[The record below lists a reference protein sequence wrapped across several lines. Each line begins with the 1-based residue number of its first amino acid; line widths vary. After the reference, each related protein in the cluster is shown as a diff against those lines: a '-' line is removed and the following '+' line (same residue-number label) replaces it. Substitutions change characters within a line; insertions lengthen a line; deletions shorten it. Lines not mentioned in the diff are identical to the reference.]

1 MPADGSKDEG
11 AFDDRLAALK
21 KAKKQAAYGS
31 SRKEKDKDG
40 GLKQGERMYS
50 ITLSHVL
57 QVLAGSSCSCTHVHF
72 DQLCYKQTHCHR
84 RCAVTS
90 SKKCLQLWIVSRI

>member
-1 MPADGSKDEG
+1 MPADGNKDEG

-40 GLKQGERMYS
+40 ALKQGERM
-50 ITLSHVL
+50 
-57 QVLAGSSCSCTHVHF
+57 
-72 DQLCYKQTHCHR
+72 LCIK
-84 RCAVTS
+84 
-90 SKKCLQLWIVSRI
+90 